1 MTNKT
6 GICFQIFVVFLEN
19 LNFTV
24 YFCYFPAQNNT
35 VLTFHITKDKW
46 LLKTSANL
54 WDVLNLGNEAKNW
67 KIISLFFH
75 QIELKTLPLQSV
87 NPCCVLH
94 VKSNQKKRG
103 FVKNTMGPDILWSH
117 TRILIILFSI
127 SRDTSRTIRTI
138 CINGLRKKI

>member
-1 MTNKT
+1 MFSNFCGLFRKLELYCVILSFSNKK
-6 GICFQIFVVFLEN
+6 
-19 LNFTV
+19 
-24 YFCYFPAQNNT
+24 NT
-35 VLTFHITKDKW
+35 VLAFHITKDKW

-94 VKSNQKKRG
+94 VKSNQKRG
-103 FVKNTMGPDILWSH
+103 FVKNTMGPETLLNKIRISLIL
-117 TRILIILFSI
+117 RLRFYEKFSEFAQL
-127 SRDTSRTIRTI
+127 SIR
-138 CINGLRKKI
+138 LWKKYNLNCDFR